1 MGNWLTRH
9 RSIIKVGSL
18 KAKIIACFVII
29 ILIMSV
35 ISMTTFFI
43 LNLSISKLDNMVQI
57 TILANGIPES
67 EDISLN
73 VLNQYILNKQDSDNK
88 KLTTELGKIESNI
101 ASLKNSVIDMN
112 AKEKLN
118 TVETLAKTFKD
129 EVQAGV
135 KNVNDGKTT
144 EALTNFAN
152 AKKVKVFVKSSIDE
166 FISAELSYDKDVKL
180 KLNAQTKS
188 TGIAL
193 MLVIV
198 LVGVLSIITAVLL
211 SGNIAGMI
219 SKLANYAQSVANG
232 NLQLKKV
239 ESKSKDDLSVLANSF
254 NKMLENLRLLIGKIS
269 ESSNNVAHSADM
281 LKINSEQSTNAIEQ
295 MASSIQNVS
304 NGAFELSEQS
314 KNTVLVVNNL
324 YEGNKKVYENVNGV
338 LATSERATKAATA
351 GNVKI
356 ESLLTQIGVIE
367 EKIAATQI
375 VTGDLNILTGEIK
388 KILDTITNI
397 ASQTNLL
404 ALNAAIEAA
413 RAGEHGKGF
422 AVVADEIRKLAE
434 GSAKATREITSMLKE
449 IQIQSKQVAESMSV
463 GVQEVKE
470 GTYIAKEA
478 RMAFGEIANTS
489 KEVDSQIKGITNEI
503 EKMVGEIQKVEI
515 MSQSISNIANN
526 SSAGSH
532 EVAAVVEEQTASLQ
546 EISSSASMLSDMADE
561 LQKMI
566 KQFQL

>member
-1 MGNWLTRH
+1 MSNLFTGHSNIR
-9 RSIIKVGSL
+9 RIGSL
-18 KAKIIACFVII
+18 KAKIIASFVII

-35 ISMTTFFI
+35 ISITTFFI

-57 TILANGIPES
+57 AMLANGIPES
-67 EDISLN
+67 ENASLDT
-73 VLNQYILNKQDSDNK
+73 LNQYILNKQDSDNK
-88 KLTTELGKIESNI
+88 KITTELGKIESNI
-101 ASLKNSVIDMN
+101 VTLKNSVTDMN
-112 AKEKLN
+112 AKEKLD

-135 KNVNDGKTT
+135 KNVNGGKTT

-166 FISAELSYDKDVKL
+166 FISAELSYDKGEKL
-180 KLNAQTKS
+180 KLSAQTKF
-188 TGIAL
+188 TGIVL

-198 LVGVLSIITAVLL
+198 IVGVLSIITAVLI

-219 SKLANYAQSVANG
+219 SKLANYTQSVANG

-338 LATSERATKAATA
+338 LATSERATIAATT

-356 ESLLTQIGVIE
+356 EALLNQIGVIE
-367 EKIAATQI
+367 EKIVATQV

-404 ALNAAIEAA
+404 ALNASIEAA
-413 RAGEHGKGF
+413 RAGEHGRGF
-422 AVVADEIRKLAE
+422 AVVADEIGTLAE
-434 GSAKATREITSMLKE
+434 GSANATREITGMLKE
-449 IQIQSKQVAESMSV
+449 IQMQSMQVAVSMSA
-463 GVQEVKE
+463 GVEEVKE
-470 GTYIAKEA
+470 GTYIAQEA
-478 RMAFGEIANTS
+478 KLAFVEIVNTS

-503 EKMVGEIQKVEI
+503 EKMIGEIQKVEI
-515 MSQSISNIANN
+515 MSQSISNIANI
-526 SSAGSH
+526 SSVGSY
-532 EVAAVVEEQTASLQ
+532 EVASVVEEQTASLQ
-546 EISSSASMLSDMADE
+546 EISSSASMLFDMAED
-561 LQKMI
+561 LQKMV